1 MSEKLRRPSF
11 PGEILREEYMKPLNI
26 TNAVLAASTGI
37 PVGSVGSLLR
47 GKGRVTYGVAL
58 RLAKYLNTT
67 PEFWLNLQQAV
78 DQHVVEVDAFEMRQI
93 NNIVPVTGPVVHKA
107 HESGLGAPPGRRQ
120 RG

>member
-1 MSEKLRRPSF
+1 MSEKLRKPSL

-26 TNAVLAASTGI
+26 TNAQLAAATGI

-58 RLAKYLNTT
+58 RLARYLNTT

-78 DQHVVEVDAFEMRQI
+78 DRHVVEMDAFEMRQV
-93 NNIVPVTGPVVHKA
+93 NSIVPITEPIVYPERKT
-107 HESGLGAPPGRRQ
+107 SPGRPQGR
-120 RG
+120 R